1 MRLEH
6 TETTKNRA
14 EARGSF
20 ALVLALQAGL
30 IVAGPFLGLTTW
42 GPIALS
48 ALFCLMLVLAVRASS
63 CGAALKRGYGVAA
76 VTIAVTHEIA
86 DRTGAAEVRGAARV
100 LLVGLVAFACAVVLR
115 TVLRARRVDAEELL
129 AAVCSYLL
137 LGILWATAYAFFDWL
152 DLDPPAFSRDLVSR
166 QTPGSLESGTFGEL
180 LYFSYITL
188 TTVGYGDLVPTHS
201 ITRSLAAFEALTGQL
216 YIAVLL
222 ARLVALQ
229 TMKSNEE

>member
-20 ALVLALQAGL
+20 APVLALQAGL
-30 IVAGPFLGLTTW
+30 FVAAPFLTYTRV
-42 GPIALS
+42 GPTVLNAFS
-48 ALFCLMLVLAVRASS
+48 CLMLALAVRAAS
-63 CGAALKRGYGVAA
+63 GRTALTRRYAIAALVFAILREV
-76 VTIAVTHEIA
+76 VS
-86 DRTGAAEVRGAARV
+86 RTGATGLSGPATV
-100 LLVGLVAFACAVVLR
+100 LFVALIATACFVVLR
-115 TVLRARRVDAEELL
+115 AVLRARRADGDEIL

-137 LGILWATAYAFFDWL
+137 LGMMWATAYAFFDWL

-166 QTPGSLESGTFGEL
+166 GIPGSFERETFGAL

-188 TTVGYGDLVPTHS
+188 TTVGYGDIVPTHS
-201 ITRSLAAFEALTGQL
+201 ITRNLAAFEALTGQI

-222 ARLVALQ
+222 ARLVALH